1 MLENYVY
8 QLLCALKQGYK
19 FARHFLA
26 ILVFAQ
32 TEDKKK
38 SQVLTTNISID
49 SQPLG
54 LLTLA
59 EAMQMF

>member
-8 QLLCALKQGYK
+8 QLLCALKQGSK

-38 SQVLTTNISID
+38 IIGFNYYISID